1 MVDVLGGWSFLS
13 MHYCFQN
20 KFPFGYNTLEQ
31 LFPKV
36 KTIYLLAELA
46 AF

>member
-1 MVDVLGGWSFLS
+1 MVDVFGGWSFLS
-13 MHYCFQN
+13 MNYCLQN
-20 KFPFGYNTLEQ
+20 KFPFGYNALEQ

-36 KTIYLLAELA
+36 KTIYLLAEFA